1 MARRRTSNGR
11 SRRDADGEES
21 LYLLQSRPE
30 TIWANKEAKPAAT
43 AQTDGVRACLRSLRR
58 SEDAVNLTNDDVEEI
73 IRILESSFYDELRI
87 KTDAFDLT
95 LRRSSAG
102 WTEERLTLTRP
113 RMIGAVES
121 EALPKAGA
129 PTPAEPI
136 GAETAGGATVRAPM
150 VGTFYRAP
158 KPGAAP
164 FVDIGAEVGEHT
176 VVGIIEVMKL
186 MNSVSAGAA
195 GTVTEIYASDG
206 QLVEAGQV
214 LMRLRQPPT

>member
-1 MARRRTSNGR
+1 M
-11 SRRDADGEES
+11 
-21 LYLLQSRPE
+21 
-30 TIWANKEAKPAAT
+30 
-43 AQTDGVRACLRSLRR
+43 
-58 SEDAVNLTNDDVEEI
+58 NLTNDDVEEI

-113 RMIGAVES
+113 RTIGGVES
-121 EALPKAGA
+121 EALPKAGP
-129 PTPAEPI
+129 PTPAEPTV
-136 GAETAGGATVRAPM
+136 ETAGGATVTAPM

-164 FVDIGAEVGEHT
+164 FVNIGAEVGQHT
-176 VVGIIEVMKL
+176 VIGIIEVMKL

-195 GTVTEIYASDG
+195 GTVVEICASDG

-214 LMRLRQPPT
+214 LMRLQQPVT

>member
-1 MARRRTSNGR
+1 M
-11 SRRDADGEES
+11 
-21 LYLLQSRPE
+21 
-30 TIWANKEAKPAAT
+30 
-43 AQTDGVRACLRSLRR
+43 
-58 SEDAVNLTNDDVEEI
+58 NLTNEDVEEI
-73 IRILESSFYDELRI
+73 VRILESSFYDELRI

-95 LRRSSAG
+95 LRRSNAS

-113 RMIGAVES
+113 RMIGRVES

-129 PTPAEPI
+129 PRPAEPT
-136 GAETAGGATVRAPM
+136 GPEAAGGATVRAPM

-158 KPGAAP
+158 KPGAPP

-176 VVGIIEVMKL
+176 VIGIIEVMKL

-195 GTVTEIYASDG
+195 GTVAEICAADG

-214 LMRLRQPPT
+214 LMRLRQAPT

>member
-1 MARRRTSNGR
+1 M
-11 SRRDADGEES
+11 
-21 LYLLQSRPE
+21 
-30 TIWANKEAKPAAT
+30 
-43 AQTDGVRACLRSLRR
+43 
-58 SEDAVNLTNDDVEEI
+58 NLTNDDVEEI

-95 LRRSSAG
+95 LRRSNAG

-113 RMIGAVES
+113 SMIGGVES

-129 PTPAEPI
+129 PRPAEPTR
-136 GAETAGGATVRAPM
+136 AEAAGGATVRAPM

-176 VVGIIEVMKL
+176 VIGIIEVMKL

-195 GTVTEIYASDG
+195 GTVAEICAADG